1 MLIRVFL
8 NKSFV
13 FAWSGIESE
22 FERYDREF
30 LAGILKLIDR
40 ERFGCEGISEP
51 NGLIVHNGNC
61 KAIGVGREL
70 R

>member
-8 NKSFV
+8 NESFV
-13 FAWSGIESE
+13 FAWSGTESE
-22 FERYDREF
+22 FERYHREL

-51 NGLIVHNGNC
+51 NGSNC
-61 KAIGVGREL
+61 SQREL
-70 R
+70 